1 MDTYT
6 IEITETLQKQIY
18 VKSESYYDAIDQ
30 VREMYNKG
38 KVQLTSEN
46 IVSTNFEEP
55 VGCGIAR
62 QMLNRCKS

>member
-6 IEITETLQKQIY
+6 IEITETLQKQID
-18 VKSESYYDAIDQ
+18 VKAESYYDAIDQ
-30 VREMYNKG
+30 VKEMYDKG
-38 KVQLTSEN
+38 ELQLTSEN
-46 IVSTNFEEP
+46 IMSTNFEEP